1 MTTLE
6 RARIPWRERPHLRI
20 AEAAEIAG
28 ISERAM
34 ERQLVKSDLEIR
46 RIGQVRFIT
55 TDSFRCWLGEEVAQP
70 MRNTEELSANSRAV
84 LLRLT
89 DEGGG

>member
-6 RARIPWRERPHLRI
+6 RTRIPWRELPHLRI

-34 ERQLVKSDLEIR
+34 ERQLKSDLEIR

-55 TDSFRCWLGEEVAQP
+55 TDSFRCWLGEEVVQP
-70 MRNTEELSANSRAV
+70 MRNTEELSADSRAV

-89 DEGGG
+89 DEGEG